1 MSRTVQYK
9 NAKLVSVL
17 ISMFLIIGSC
27 HCTIKGICL
36 DWILF

>member
-17 ISMFLIIGSC
+17 ISMFLLLAVVIAP
-27 HCTIKGICL
+27 
-36 DWILF
+36 